1 MLTLGRLTCSSIAT
15 VGIQKS
21 EAVRC
26 CDFSVMG
33 FKCATGPSPSWISAA
48 AAGVGREKRRELPV
62 RQEVKLV
69 SFCSLQAWLPAAH
82 DYTFLSF
89 LKALFRVK
97 DLTSCDKV
105 LSVTSEWES
114 SM

>member
-1 MLTLGRLTCSSIAT
+1 MLTLGRLTCSSIAA

-26 CDFSVMG
+26 RDFSVMG
-33 FKCATGPSPSWISAA
+33 FKCATGPSPSSS
-48 AAGVGREKRRELPV
+48 AAGVGREMRRELPV

-69 SFCSLQAWLPAAH
+69 SFCSLQALLPAAH
-82 DYTFLSF
+82 NYTFLSF

-97 DLTSCDKV
+97 DLTSCDRV